1 MVKQR
6 PSEADIINAGICSV
20 PTARFVVPTA
30 ILGVLHFLPG
40 RRGSLQADR
49 NERIITRFSL
59 HCEPRF
65 SDLAGGF
72 TCLLGGHRETV
83 KEERQTCS
91 DAGLLNLFWDMDPKM
106 PLKATMH
113 HLELVK
119 SWKIERPQRRQPAL
133 LGSVR
138 HRILDEV

>member
-40 RRGSLQADR
+40 RRGSLQTDR
-49 NERIITRFSL
+49 NERIITRFRN
-59 HCEPRF
+59 HCEPMSSARPQIR
-65 SDLAGGF
+65 
-72 TCLLGGHRETV
+72 TCRPGSHLITV

-133 LGSVR
+133 LGSVK